1 MTSSRSDNILV
12 RGLRYHV
19 RRWGPAD
26 APMLF
31 MLHGWMDVSAT
42 FEPVAERLAP
52 HLQVLAPDWRG
63 FGETDWPQD
72 GYWFADYIADLDA
85 LVDHYSP
92 EQPVRIAGHSM
103 GATAVCHYAGLRPH
117 RVSQLAVL
125 DGLALPDGD
134 PANIVPT
141 YRRWLDA
148 VRTGGSDAPT
158 YRSFDDLAARV
169 QKRHPHLSSE
179 RCRFIARCW
188 GRQGT
193 DGRVHLQS
201 DPKHLLNMPRTYLQ
215 AESDAIWAQ
224 VTAPTLFVDGGASVF
239 RKTLPDGEIARRR
252 ALFRDHR
259 AVEIEGVGHMLHFE
273 APEALA
279 DHLLAFFVP
288 ACA

>member
-26 APMLF
+26 APMLLL
-31 MLHGWMDVSAT
+31 MHGWMDVSAT

-52 HLQVLAPDWRG
+52 RLQVLAPDWRG

-92 EQPVRIAGHSM
+92 DHPVRIAGHSM
-103 GATAVCHYAGLRPH
+103 GATAVCHFAGLRPH

-134 PANIVPT
+134 PAAIVPT

-148 VRTGGSDAPT
+148 VRRGSNAPT
-158 YRSFDDLAARV
+158 YRSFEELAVRV
-169 QKRHPHLSSE
+169 QKRHPHLSAE

-201 DPKHLLNMPRTYLQ
+201 DPKHLVNMPRTYLQ

-239 RKTLPDGEIARRR
+239 RKTLPHGEVERRR
-252 ALFRDHR
+252 ALFRDR
-259 AVEIEGVGHMLHFE
+259 REVQIDGVGHMLHFE

-279 DHLLAFFVP
+279 DRLLAFSAP
-288 ACA
+288 AAG